1 VHHGDHQEVLQI
13 KKKRK
18 VDKIKE
24 NTNLKV
30 ILKTLLI

>member
-13 KKKRK
+13 KKERK
-18 VDKIKE
+18 VDNIKE
-24 NTNLKV
+24 KTNLKV